1 MSPSPPK
8 WTLQFLRAFC
18 REELLEEIEGDL
30 YELFMNKVE
39 RSGARFARR
48 TFLLDV
54 LKFFRWSNLKYP
66 TMGKLVLNPGL
77 WVHHFK
83 IAVRVI
89 QRNALF
95 STINVSGLALGI
107 LCFSV
112 LLVYYLQESSYDTF
126 FPEHENIYRIAS
138 NVINDGQFQKSAKCP
153 VPLSGLLEGNLAQQ
167 ATYARMMPWLGFVR
181 YEQGERYKESHFV
194 FADKEMSDI
203 FSMEVIQ
210 GSLEEVLQAPMN
222 VAITESKARQYFGNE
237 NPIGKVLT
245 FEEDGDQVFQFHVG
259 ALIRDIPENSHLK
272 VEFISGF
279 ESLDQMFP
287 WHDNWFYPRT
297 YLYVK
302 FSDSAGITDFERLA
316 QQQLLDKG
324 DPDFIEDQP
333 ELVLQALTDIHLTS
347 DRVGEW
353 KPNNTQINIHFF
365 LLLGFFI
372 LLIAVINY
380 VNLTTANHQQRT
392 REMGIK
398 QAMGASKKQITW
410 QFFIESF
417 SMIALAMVI
426 SAALLLL
433 VWASFLSTWL
443 QSSVALDLLFQPRT
457 IIGLL
462 LGMLTLSGLVGLYP
476 SWIALRYSPVDVI
489 RNNLGKYMSK
499 GTQRKVLVSLQF
511 SMAMAMIL
519 FTILLMRQYHFLRDK
534 PAGYEVN
541 YRVALQM
548 IDDHDTENYLVLK
561 EQLRQLPF
569 VENIAVSSTVI
580 GLGDGFHG
588 FNFEFPDRSE
598 MSAVELSTLGVDED
612 YLTTMNI
619 QMKKGRAFS
628 REFAG
633 DEKEA
638 FILNETAVRQLGGIS
653 VGESVE
659 MTIYTGRAEKRKGK
673 VIGIVE
679 DFHYQSLYEN
689 IKPLV
694 LYINKHKY
702 YTDFL
707 NIELNPGKSVIEQVR
722 AIESVYASFNPNKP
736 MELIFLEDEIA
747 NIYQREL
754 TGGQIMI
761 VFTIMSV
768 FIAALG
774 AFGLAT
780 YLFRKRTREI
790 GVRKVLGASRREVT
804 IFVTREY
811 VILIG
816 VACLVSWPFV
826 NYFSK
831 IWLSNFAYTIRFG
844 VENYLLGLVVLLLIV
859 LLSNIQ
865 QILWSIKLNPVD
877 YLRDE

>member
-1 MSPSPPK
+1 MNASPPK
-8 WTLQFLRAFC
+8 WTLQFLRSFC
-18 REELLEEIEGDL
+18 KEEVLEEIEGDL

-39 RSGARFARR
+39 KSGVRFARR

-54 LKFFRWSNLKYP
+54 LKFFRWSNFKYP

-77 WVHHFK
+77 WAHHFK

-95 STINVSGLALGI
+95 SVINVSGLALGI
-107 LCFSV
+107 LSFMV

-126 FPEHENIYRIAS
+126 FPEHEHIYRIAS
-138 NVINDGQFQKSAKCP
+138 NVVNDGQFQHSAKCP
-153 VPLSGLLEGNLAQQ
+153 VPLSGILKGNLAQE
-167 ATYARMMPWLGFVR
+167 AKYARMMPWLGYVR
-181 YEQGERYKESHFV
+181 YEQNDRYKESHFV
-194 FADKEMSDI
+194 FADKEMFDI
-203 FSMEVIQ
+203 FPMEVMQ
-210 GSLEEVLQAPMN
+210 GSLEEVLRSPMN
-222 VAITESKARQYFGNE
+222 VAITESKAIQYFGKE

-245 FEEDGDQVFQFHVG
+245 FEEDGDQVFQFYVG
-259 ALIRDIPENSHLK
+259 ALIRDLPDNSHLK
-272 VEFISGF
+272 VEFISAF

-287 WHDNWFYPRT
+287 WYNNWFYPRT

-302 FSDSAGITDFERLA
+302 FSDFAEMTDFEKLA
-316 QQQLLDKG
+316 QEQLLDKG
-324 DPDFIEDQP
+324 DPEFIQDQP
-333 ELVLQALTDIHLTS
+333 ELVLQSLTDIHLTS

-365 LLLGFFI
+365 LILGLFI
-372 LLIAVINY
+372 LMIAVINY

-410 QFFIESF
+410 QFLIESF
-417 SMIALAMVI
+417 AMISLSMVI
-426 SAALLLL
+426 SG
-433 VWASFLSTWL
+433 VVFFIIWHSFLSTWL
-443 QSSVALDLLFQPRT
+443 QGSVALDLLFQPLA
-457 IIGLL
+457 ILSLL
-462 LGMLTLSGLVGLYP
+462 LGMLALSGLVGLYP
-476 SWIALRYSPVDVI
+476 SLITLRYSPVDVI

-499 GTQRKVLVSLQF
+499 GVQRKVLVSLQF

-519 FTILLMRQYHFLRDK
+519 FTILLMRQYQFLRDK
-534 PAGYEVN
+534 PAGYDVN
-541 YRVALQM
+541 FRVALQM
-548 IDDHDTENYLVLK
+548 VDDHDTENYLVLK
-561 EQLRQLPF
+561 EQLKQLPF

-612 YLTTMNI
+612 YLSTMAI
-619 QMKKGRAFS
+619 SVKKGRDFS
-628 REFAG
+628 REFAS

-638 FILNETAVRQLGGIS
+638 FILNETAAKQLGGMD
-653 VGESVE
+653 VGELVE
-659 MTIYTGRAEKRKGK
+659 MTLYTGRAEKRKGK

-679 DFHYQSLYEN
+679 DFHYQSLYES

-707 NIELNPGKSVIEQVR
+707 NIELNPGKSVIDQVR
-722 AIESVYASFNPNKP
+722 TIESVYSSFNPNKP

-747 NIYQREL
+747 SIYQREL
-754 TGGQIMI
+754 IGGQIMI
-761 VFTIMSV
+761 WFTVMSV

-811 VILIG
+811 MILIV

-831 IWLSNFAYTIRFG
+831 IWLSNFAYAIRFG
-844 VENYLLGLVVLLLIV
+844 IENYVLGLVILLLIV
-859 LLSNIQ
+859 LLSNVQ